1 MALDDQ
7 SRRILRLLQR
17 DARRP
22 YAEIAAELGLDE
34 DDVVRRVSEAVRGG
48 VDRLVADGVVS
59 FTVVTD
65 PLMIGFAREAMLGIT
80 FDPDL
85 TEEER
90 DATTRAVAEVPDVH
104 YLVRVE
110 GAFDLLCE
118 VIGISDA
125 HLLEVLTRKVKPIAG
140 ISRVHTYLYLSTEKL
155 TYDYG
160 LGSD

>member
-34 DDVVRRVSEAVRGG
+34 DDVVRR